1 MNDERQEFSQRLA
14 YALHK
19 AGYDPR
25 PGVLH
30 KLFNSRYR
38 GVSVTFQSVSR
49 WLGGK
54 SIPEQDKLRVLAAI
68 VGVDPHVLQY
78 GGKPRVGE
86 GKPPWDAMPAPDRAM
101 VDAFLTLPSPQRKLV
116 RELVAMLSAAAEA
129 GSRS

>member
-14 YALHK
+14 DGLRK
-19 AGYDPR
+19 AGYEPR

-49 WLGGK
+49 WLSGK

-68 VGVDPHVLQY
+68 VGTDPHVLQY
-78 GGKPRVGE
+78 GGKPWVGE
-86 GKPPWDAMPAPDRAM
+86 NKPAWESMQSPDRAM
-101 VDAFLTLPSPQRKLV
+101 VDAFLTLPSPQRKVV
-116 RELVAMLSAAAEA
+116 RDLIAILAAKTAI
-129 GSRS
+129 